1 MKILESRFYEGR
13 NIWSPRPVLQ
23 AQLFLSLREQVPTS
37 EISGFNETLAVHLPG
52 LAEHACSRGYA
63 GGFLERLHEGTYL
76 GHVVEHVALEVQ
88 SAAGFP
94 VSFGK
99 TLGGNVPDTWDLVI
113 SCRTPELGTAALE
126 TAVGLVSAVLEGRPY
141 ETGAAL
147 ERLEAVGD
155 ASCPGPSTGS
165 ILEGCRRRGIP
176 VLSLGEDSLYQLGYG
191 CCGRVIQATMTSR
204 TSAIAVG
211 ICCDKVQTKRLLAA
225 SSLPVPWGSVATT
238 LPDAQAAALAL
249 GYPVAVKPCHGNQ
262 GKAVSLNLANLKEV
276 SAAFRIAQHYDQQVL
291 VEEYVQGRQYRLLV
305 IGNRL
310 AAAAERFPA
319 AVRGDGARSVR
330 ELADLANQ
338 DPCRGEGHTRALTRL
353 SIDPAAILVLARQ
366 GYAPDSIPPRG
377 APVLLRDNANLS
389 TGGTAEDVT
398 ALVHP
403 ENAYLAVQAALLLGL
418 DVAGID
424 LVTPD
429 IAAPVRKTGGRIIE
443 VNAAPG
449 FRMHLNPS
457 GGVPRPVGQTLVDY
471 LFPPGCAASIPVIS
485 VTGTNGKTTTVRLL
499 GHIFQ
504 QQGKSVG
511 MATTGGIYINTS
523 CVCKGDTTGPNSA
536 RTVLRDP
543 AVEVA
548 VLETARGGIL
558 RAGLGYDLA
567 DVAVVTNIASDHLG
581 QDGIETLEDL
591 FWIKSLVAEA
601 VKKDGYVVLNADDS
615 FAARFAQRTR
625 ANLVYFSMYGNNL
638 LVRRHLSTGGCA
650 VFAKD
655 GSVYFCRGE
664 EAVRIIGLKAIRAGM
679 GGRALH
685 NLENALAAT
694 AAACV
699 CGLHPAVIRHGLRT
713 FGTELAHNPGRLM
726 VRRMGRVMVIVDFGH
741 NASAFRRIAE
751 FARSLKPRR
760 LLGVV
765 GVPGDRGDDQI
776 EVAGEALGAAFDEL
790 FIKEDN
796 DLRGRTPGETAGLLY
811 KGACRA
817 GLPQVCLN
825 LIPGEAEAAQEAF
838 RRAQPG
844 DVLVI
849 FYENL
854 EVVLAVLDA
863 VESSH
868 TPAAAPGGAMSSA
881 TLIVSGANRAGSDPL
896 QQRVPRPG
904 TASGTENMARA
915 QHPGAPWARQQR

>member
-1 MKILESRFYEGR
+1 VKILESRFYEGR

-23 AQLFLSLREQVPTS
+23 ARLFLSPREQVPTS
-37 EISGFNETLAVHLPG
+37 EIPGFNEMLAAQLPG
-52 LAEHACSRGYA
+52 LAKHTCSRGYP
-63 GGFLERLHEGTYL
+63 GGFLERLREGTYL

-99 TLGGNVPDTWDLVI
+99 TLRGNVPDTWDLII
-113 SCRTPELGTAALE
+113 SCRTPGLGAAALE
-126 TAVGLVSAVLEGRPY
+126 TAVDLVAAVLERQPFDV
-141 ETGAAL
+141 AKAL

-155 ASCPGPSTGS
+155 ATCLGPSTES
-165 ILEGCRRRGIP
+165 ILEACCRRGIP
-176 VLSLGEDSLYQLGYG
+176 ALHLGDGSLYQLGYG

-204 TSAIAVG
+204 TSAIAVD

-225 SSLPVPWGSVATT
+225 SSLPVPRGSVVTT
-238 LPDAQAAALAL
+238 LPEAQAEALAL

-262 GKAVSLNLANLKEV
+262 GKAVSLNLTNLKEV

-310 AAAAERFPA
+310 TAAAERLPA
-319 AVRGDGARSVR
+319 AVRGDGAHTVR
-330 ELADLANQ
+330 ELVGLANQ
-338 DPCRGEGHTRALTRL
+338 DPRRGEGHARALTRL
-353 SIDPAAILVLARQ
+353 SIDPAAIMVLARQ
-366 GYAPDSIPPRG
+366 GYAPDSIPPPG
-377 APVLLRDNANLS
+377 VLVLLRDNANLS
-389 TGGTAEDVT
+389 AGGAAEDVT

-424 LVTPD
+424 MVTPD
-429 IAAPVRKTGGRIIE
+429 ITAPARKTGGRIIE

-449 FRMHLNPS
+449 FRMHLFPS
-457 GGVPRPVGQTLVDY
+457 RGVPRPVGQALVDY
-471 LFPPGCAASIPVIS
+471 LFPPGCTANIPVIS

-511 MATTGGIYINTS
+511 MTTTGGIYVNARCI
-523 CVCKGDTTGPNSA
+523 CKGDTTGPNSA

-567 DVAVVTNIASDHLG
+567 DVAVVTNIAPDHLG

-591 FWIKSLVAEA
+591 FWIKSLVVEA
-601 VKKDGYVVLNADDS
+601 VKKDGHVVLNADDS
-615 FAARFAQRTR
+615 FAARFTQRAR
-625 ANLVYFSMYGNNL
+625 ANLVYFSMHGNNL
-638 LVRRHLSTGGCA
+638 LVRRHLSAGGCA
-650 VFAKD
+650 VLVKD
-655 GSVYFCRGE
+655 GIVYFCRGE
-664 EAVRIIGLKAIRAGM
+664 EATRIIGLKAIRVGM

-726 VRRMGRVMVIVDFGH
+726 VRRMGRVTVIVDFGH
-741 NASAFRRIAE
+741 NAPAFRRIVE

-776 EVAGEALGAAFDEL
+776 EAAGEAVGTAFDEL
-790 FIKEDN
+790 FIKEDR
-796 DLRGRTPGETAGLLY
+796 DLRGRAPGEIAGLLY
-811 KGACRA
+811 NGARQA
-817 GLPQVCLN
+817 GLPQVCLH
-825 LIPGEAEAAQEAF
+825 LIHGEAEAAREAL
-838 RRAQPG
+838 RRTQPG

-849 FYENL
+849 FYEDL
-854 EVVLAVLDA
+854 EGVLAVLEA

-868 TPAAAPGGAMSSA
+868 RPAA
-881 TLIVSGANRAGSDPL
+881 
-896 QQRVPRPG
+896 G
-904 TASGTENMARA
+904 TAAA
-915 QHPGAPWARQQR
+915 GAALPAVAEKIAAK